1 MTKKIL
7 SYQTNAVNTCIEHLQ
22 DNKEFK
28 LQSPTGSGKTF
39 IISQIIDKYLEN
51 DYLNSCPTTFIF
63 VAPSTGSLDYQGY
76 EKITSYLNK
85 DWAKGYTT
93 EYIGTSKQ
101 KSSSKSYLSN
111 IDYFKPNTCY
121 FFGWQMFK
129 KGTRITEIDS
139 ERNDIYKVI
148 SNTKMKDINIVLII
162 DEAHREVT
170 SSKDDINTKQI
181 IINDLDPFKIIKV
194 SATLEQKGEK
204 PDCIITYDDVRE
216 EAAIKENVIIS
227 QINEKVSDIDKY
239 NEEEQLIIS
248 AIEKQKEVKQQYVK
262 HKIDINPLILIQIP
276 DKVTI
281 DKEITSE
288 DLLLKRIESILDKQG
303 FKKGWDYS
311 IWLSDD
317 KTIKNKEEL
326 VKNDSSI
333 EILIFKTA
341 IATGWDIPRANIL
354 VRIREAKT
362 KAFNIQTLGR
372 ILRNPFFKYYNNDL
386 IDNAF
391 VYTRDEKYKEYIK
404 EEKIV
409 SDEKEIVKLKRS
421 PIAKNSTFSLNKI
434 LITHKNNYD
443 EEEMIKTV
451 ASQIIS
457 DKQFVNNF
465 FKYEKEN
472 VILGPI
478 RKKAADI
485 LQKGSDS
492 LINKDIENQKQKN
505 ITQSRL
511 NIYKPKITLFDL
523 YIKFRTITKSSPLI
537 ERIINEITLS
547 LKQINKKIKEFY
559 WSCCYN
565 WNKNIFKTDNNIFI
579 TLKDLI
585 EKLKDQYLSKYI
597 EYKQEIY
604 ELPKE
609 YNVSTKKFDPNKW
622 DELNTF
628 EGSLKI
634 KEGLDSDNERIFYK
648 SIKNKDLE
656 NIHIFRNGTNPQND
670 YYIEYIDK
678 NDSKI
683 RKFFPDFI
691 LINEKNKQ
699 CIVLEAKGN
708 KNDIDPNSKS
718 KFQQFIRCLK
728 RNEIKNNYQCK
739 NIIKVYENNEEP
751 EYINKEKE
759 ELISWKEIRKILEI

>member
-1 MTKKIL
+1 M
-7 SYQTNAVNTCIEHLQ
+7 V
-22 DNKEFK
+22 
-28 LQSPTGSGKTF
+28 
-39 IISQIIDKYLEN
+39 
-51 DYLNSCPTTFIF
+51 
-63 VAPSTGSLDYQGY
+63 
-76 EKITSYLNK
+76 
-85 DWAKGYTT
+85 
-93 EYIGTSKQ
+93 
-101 KSSSKSYLSN
+101 KS
-111 IDYFKPNTCY
+111 
-121 FFGWQMFK
+121 
-129 KGTRITEIDS
+129 
-139 ERNDIYKVI
+139 
-148 SNTKMKDINIVLII
+148 
-162 DEAHREVT
+162 
-170 SSKDDINTKQI
+170 
-181 IINDLDPFKIIKV
+181 
-194 SATLEQKGEK
+194 
-204 PDCIITYDDVRE
+204 
-216 EAAIKENVIIS
+216 
-227 QINEKVSDIDKY
+227 
-239 NEEEQLIIS
+239 
-248 AIEKQKEVKQQYVK
+248 
-262 HKIDINPLILIQIP
+262 
-276 DKVTI
+276 
-281 DKEITSE
+281 
-288 DLLLKRIESILDKQG
+288 
-303 FKKGWDYS
+303 
-311 IWLSDD
+311 
-317 KTIKNKEEL
+317 
-326 VKNDSSI
+326 
-333 EILIFKTA
+333 
-341 IATGWDIPRANIL
+341 
-354 VRIREAKT
+354 
-362 KAFNIQTLGR
+362 
-372 ILRNPFFKYYNNDL
+372 
-386 IDNAF
+386 
-391 VYTRDEKYKEYIK
+391 
-404 EEKIV
+404 
-409 SDEKEIVKLKRS
+409 
-421 PIAKNSTFSLNKI
+421 
-434 LITHKNNYD
+434 
-443 EEEMIKTV
+443 V

-457 DKQFVNNF
+457 DKQFVNKF
-465 FKYEKEN
+465 FKYEIEN
-472 VILGPI
+472 VISGSI

-485 LQKGSDS
+485 LQEGSDS

-511 NIYKPKITLFDL
+511 NIYKSKITLFDL
-523 YIKFRTITKSSPLI
+523 YIKFRTVTKSSPLI

-559 WSCCYN
+559 LSCCYN

-579 TLKDLI
+579 TLKDMI

-609 YNVSTKKFDPNKW
+609 YNISTKKFDPNKW

-656 NIHIFRNGTNPQND
+656 NIHVFRNGTSPQND

-718 KFQQFIRCLK
+718 KFQQFIECLK